1 MVTTELTKVYIT
13 KDHKKFLTREEAE
26 KHEDKKDHPDIFE
39 GWFYGSKDS
48 TKENK

>member
-1 MVTTELTKVYIT
+1 MIKTELDIVYIS
-13 KDHKKFLTREEAE
+13 KGKRFLTREEAE

-39 GWFYGSKDS
+39 GWFFGSKDS

>member
-1 MVTTELTKVYIT
+1 MIKTELDIVYIS
-13 KDHKKFLTREEAE
+13 KVKSFLTREEAE

-39 GWFYGSKDS
+39 GWFFGSKDS